1 MCPFVQRSCAWLM
14 NLGSSCRTRHCR
26 SDMNQD
32 SAITW
37 PISRLK
43 CCQKHFLVE
52 YEGVYE

>member
-52 YEGVYE
+52 YEGVL